1 MEDKLYC
8 SFTDE
13 EGTYY
18 CLTNGAMSTISPEGD
33 DVTTYSFNFE
43 SGFEVEIMPKEKERK
58 EYMNSRREKIAQFNE
73 HRRTSNRCC
82 LKQFF
87 DTVRGRIK
95 F

>member
-1 MEDKLYC
+1 MEDKVYC
-8 SFTDE
+8 TFADE

-18 CLTNGAMSTISPEGD
+18 CLTNGVMSTISPEED

-43 SGFEVEIMPKEKERK
+43 SDFEAEIVPKEKERK
-58 EYMNSRREKIAQFNE
+58 EYMDARREKIAQFNE
-73 HRRTSNRCC
+73 HRRASTRCR

-87 DTVRGRIK
+87 NTVRGRIK